1 MFPAPFNAPVPRER
15 GAKRMKRDA
24 KRIGRADDEVQVSA
38 AEQVFGTDAADPTSA
53 AQKSDL
59 DAEWLSMTTGDPA
72 LYLKDTE

>member
-38 AEQVFGTDAADPTSA
+38 AEQAFGTDAADPTSA
-53 AQKSDL
+53 AQKSNL
-59 DAEWLSMTTGDPA
+59 DAEWLSMTTEDPA
-72 LYLKDTE
+72 FYLKDTE

>member
-1 MFPAPFNAPVPRER
+1 
-15 GAKRMKRDA
+15 MKRDA

-38 AEQVFGTDAADPTSA
+38 AEQVFGTDAADVGSV

-72 LYLKDTE
+72 PYLKDPE